1 MAIRKEGG
9 RHPRRGRRGELL
21 SHEGECSVEVAA
33 GLLAGGWRR
42 HGWKERGS
50 RWGRKIFFSFLAWLR
65 GEEGRTVGGRGA
77 EKRIKWHPRVRVRVW
92 RKPARGQTRGATSNL
107 LAIDPRLIFW
117 TRTHTRRVSG
127 GSRVPAGLKPDSYKQ
142 CTEYQIQVTKSAS
155 ATTTSPEPLQCN
167 NRRLIR
173 GQIAAPNLPKAFRCN
188 HQSIMFDSGS
198 SYQ

>member
-1 MAIRKEGG
+1 MLGGGG
-9 RHPRRGRRGELL
+9 RRPACWCIEAPWM
-21 SHEGECSVEVAA
+21 EGEGISV
-33 GLLAGGWRR
+33 GKKDFFLLPRLASWRR
-42 HGWKERGS
+42 RQD
-50 RWGRKIFFSFLAWLR
+50 RRR
-65 GEEGRTVGGRGA
+65 QRCREEDKVAPAGA
-77 EKRIKWHPRVRVRVW
+77 GAGVAKTRP
-92 RKPARGQTRGATSNL
+92 RGQTRGATSNL
-107 LAIDPRLIFW
+107 LAIDPRMIFW

-188 HQSIMFDSGS
+188 HQSIMSDSGS